1 MKKFMVYFTLNYL
14 RRFVKVS
21 AATAQEAKDYVK
33 ASFPLA
39 KNVRARPSLLG

>member
-1 MKKFMVYFTLNYL
+1 MKTFMVYFTLNYL
-14 RRFVKVS
+14 RRFVKVTAPS
-21 AATAQEAKDYVK
+21 VQAARDYVK